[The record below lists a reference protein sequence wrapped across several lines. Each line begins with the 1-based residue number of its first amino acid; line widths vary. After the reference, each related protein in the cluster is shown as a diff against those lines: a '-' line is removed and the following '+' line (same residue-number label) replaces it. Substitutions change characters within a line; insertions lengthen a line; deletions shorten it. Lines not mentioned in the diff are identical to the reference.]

1 MVNLD
6 QLTLAKI
13 IMKINELPFL
23 PSITGR
29 VVELTEDPKTTTAQL
44 SDVISQ
50 DQVLVSK
57 ALKMVNSAYYGLPR
71 KIASVTE
78 TVTILGLDT
87 LRTLVIGA
95 SVYSTINQISKGNGF
110 KQESLWRHSAA
121 SAAAARILSIKMGI
135 EQKEHAFVAGLL
147 HDIGKIIILSFMPE
161 EYHNIIKNSEAADK
175 SLHDMEKEVLHCTH
189 ADIGKIVAQKWS
201 FPDILVDTI
210 GNHHDPAYQGEN
222 YELVAVVHL
231 SNAVSKMAGYG
242 IGPREIISVNQD
254 LLKKTGIEYDELCL
268 VADEIKGKIS
278 IDFL

>member
-1 MVNLD
+1 M
-6 QLTLAKI
+6 AKI
-13 IMKINELPFL
+13 MMKINELPLL
-23 PSITGR
+23 PSVTSRI
-29 VVELTEDPKTTTAQL
+29 VELTEDPKTTTVQL

-78 TVTILGLDT
+78 AVTILGLET

-95 SVYSTINQISKGNGF
+95 SVYSTINQISQKNGF

-121 SAAAARILSIKMGI
+121 SAAAARILSIKLGI

-161 EYHNIIKNSEAADK
+161 DYHNIIKTSKSNNK
-175 SLHDMEKEVLHCTH
+175 SLYEVEREVLNFTH
-189 ADIGKIVAQKWS
+189 TDVGNIVAQKWS
-201 FPDILVDTI
+201 FPGMLVDTI
-210 GNHHDPAYQGEN
+210 GNHHDPGYQGEN
-222 YELVAVVHL
+222 HELVTVVYL

-242 IGPREIISVNQD
+242 IGLMDTISVNKE
-254 LLKKTGIEYDELCL
+254 LLDKVGIEYNDLCL
-268 VADEIKGKIS
+268 IADEIKGKIS